1 MMLGLRDRF
10 QYLECG
16 RCGALQIR
24 EIPADLGRYYAP
36 PYYAFRPARPD
47 AAWRRWLKRRLA
59 DHALGERDPVGAVMA
74 RVRGVPGMHR
84 MHRMLQGIRR
94 AGLDRDARILD
105 VGAGA
110 GHTLFQFHDCG
121 FRHLLGVD
129 PYIDGDLRYAN
140 GVVVLRAE
148 LHDVVGT
155 FDLVMFH
162 HSFEHVGDPAATL
175 AAARARLSPAGR
187 ILIRMPVAA
196 DSWRRYGADWVELDA
211 PRHLHVHTVD
221 SLRHLARSTG
231 LELRDMGWE
240 TDGFELW
247 GSEQNRRDIPLTDPR
262 SHDVGGRGEVFSRR
276 EMREFA
282 RRARELNR
290 TGRAGRASFWL
301 APAPSGSAG
310 GQREPAQGQIEADA
324 VGVLGR

>member
-10 QYLECG
+10 DYLECG

-24 EIPADLGRYYAP
+24 AVPADLGRYYAP

-59 DHALGERDPVGAVMA
+59 DHALGQRDPVGALVA
-74 RVRGVPGMHR
+74 RVAQARGGGGLPGVLH
-84 MHRMLQGIRR
+84 GIRR
-94 AGLDRDARILD
+94 SGLDRDARILD

-110 GHTLFQFHDCG
+110 GHTLFTFHDWG

-129 PYIDGDLRYAN
+129 PYVDEDLRYAN

-148 LHDVVGT
+148 LHDVDGT

-196 DSWRRYGADWVELDA
+196 ESWRRYGADWVELDA

-221 SLRHLARSTG
+221 SLRHLAHSTG
-231 LELRDMGWE
+231 LELRETVWE

-247 GSEQNRRDIPLTDPR
+247 GSEQYRRDIPLTDPR
-262 SHDVGGRGEVFSRR
+262 SHDVGGRGGVFSRR
-276 EMREFA
+276 EMRGFE

-290 TGRAGRASFWL
+290 TARAGRASFWL
-301 APAPSGSAG
+301 APARSGSGG
-310 GQREPAQGQIEADA
+310 GQREPAQGQVEADA